1 MSELL
6 GFVLYGPATS
16 EPAQTEAAPTNGAG
30 GMTGIIIW
38 LVIMVALFYFMI
50 VFPQKRREKKFKQM
64 MEKLKVGDRVVSA
77 GGIIGKVTNMEK
89 NTVRIRTGK
98 GAELDLTRRSITA
111 ILGKQ
116 EGAENVEPNV
126 EQKNQ

>member
-16 EPAQTEAAPTNGAG
+16 EPAQTETAATNGAG

-38 LVIMVALFYFMI
+38 LVIMVGLFYFMI

-116 EGAENVEPNV
+116 EGTENVEPDV